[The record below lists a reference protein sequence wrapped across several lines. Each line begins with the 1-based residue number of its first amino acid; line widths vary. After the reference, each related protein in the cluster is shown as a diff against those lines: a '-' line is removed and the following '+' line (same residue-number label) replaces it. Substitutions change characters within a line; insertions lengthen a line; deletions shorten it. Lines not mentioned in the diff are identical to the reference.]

1 MRFTVKSVY
10 VNLGNVCPLMADVL
24 NNTGYIKTKWGNKGG
39 KKTYQVNMTNGN
51 FTGLPTISY
60 YFTISEELPK
70 KWDFTS
76 LKKKKKAI

>member
-1 MRFTVKSVY
+1 
-10 VNLGNVCPLMADVL
+10 
-24 NNTGYIKTKWGNKGG
+24 
-39 KKTYQVNMTNGN
+39 MTNGN

-76 LKKKKKAI
+76 LKKKKKGYLKY